1 MNAIRKIVKRVG
13 NELKI
18 VLPDD
23 FKSEEFEVIVLPAE
37 EKVSSENEF
46 DLDAYR
52 QSIMDYYAKFHVDF
66 GNYKFNRDE
75 LYDR

>member
-23 FKSEEFEVIVLPAE
+23 FQSEEFEVIVLPAE
-37 EKVSSENEF
+37 ENVSSEKEF
-46 DLDAYR
+46 DIDAYR
-52 QSIMDYYAKFHVDF
+52 QSIMDYYSKFHVDF
-66 GNYKFNRDE
+66 GDYKFNRD
-75 LYDR
+75 